1 MEKVL
6 SEYCCGELK
15 SGLLLLSMPTG
26 FGKTHSVLNFIYEHY
41 EEFAAQNRKILFI
54 TNLKK
59 NLPIPDLKE
68 RFIANQKEEEFDQHV
83 LFIDSNLDAIK
94 QNLLSVSSE
103 IPEQFKNSKYSKLQS
118 YIEALSNSKK
128 SRLPKEVQ
136 SSLES
141 EIRKQIEP
149 EFRKSITDSL
159 DKFKTKKERLSA
171 IKNDPHYQ
179 WIGKLYPAVFTDERT
194 VLFLS
199 MDKFFLKNT
208 TVVERSYHLHLC
220 DRLIKNSLI
229 FIDEFDTTK
238 DTVLKNII
246 DSGLQHRIDLL
257 NLFLSIHNHL
267 VQSECPQGL
276 LKESMWR
283 KNIQTTSKKKWPS
296 LPQIIDELREKATEI
311 FSRYN
316 LQHTCKSHEDF
327 STKKRNFLFYDYQFH
342 SVLDAR
348 HKSIRIIADLE
359 NRSNWIT
366 AVEPKS
372 QKVGVDIRS
381 LLNEI
386 SGFLSY
392 FQTRIGYLARNYC
405 YLKQENELIRETF
418 PIELAIRTVLNHFR
432 LDSEDVAFLTK
443 NMMESNILYGIRSEK
458 STLERQSFYDNGFR
472 YYDIVD
478 SDEHDTLSKIYMYN
492 FNQTPESFLV
502 NVCSKAMVVGI
513 SATAGLYTNIG
524 NYDLE
529 YLKAQLG
536 SVFARLSG
544 NTLDRLKDAYNQ
556 SIEGYDSISIN
567 TVFCKIDSH
576 QQALDELEH
585 LLDDQEAAQ
594 ALWNKL
600 QYTNDL
606 EKSDIENA
614 FCRYV
619 RALTAWKYF
628 LEHPDCHAFLS
639 LFSKLPKYGDSRFDL
654 NIFHEYANLLVEKT
668 SDVTNEDIRDIVI
681 VLSSKE
687 FDANKVKLTEELA
700 QGKRRFIISSY
711 QTIGSGQNLQYPIPE
726 SSSPIHI
733 NKFPKRNEMDINGI
747 YLDRPTNLLV
757 NIYGDGIENESFI
770 KYIFQLEFL
779 VENGAISPQVFK
791 SKLDEVFHRYVGRK
805 KHKRSAED
813 YTNLYKTDSY
823 TRFLNKIII
832 QAVGRICR
840 TNMKAQTIHILADAS
855 IQKHLVRF
863 SLPEDVIAVREYDTL
878 LESAGKYTEQA
889 DKWIEAQNRA
899 SSRSNQTMAYIQRQ
913 LKTPWT
919 PETVAEWQALREQV
933 LRQPAVAETDP
944 YNTNWGNI
952 YVELP
957 EAAYSYRYSEE
968 NDYRDIEIFFSEEY
982 GEKEVS
988 ERSARLA
995 ELMKI
1000 QILRDL
1006 FTKSG
1011 WATSFP
1017 KSKHIL
1023 TPPMFNNIYKGVL
1036 GEVSGKHILEHFL
1049 NIKLSELNVEEF
1061 ECFDFKTDQGIY
1073 VDFKLWNDQVAVNAE
1088 KLLDK
1093 IHEKMERINASRV
1106 FIINILGTNDTR
1118 FYPVVSSNK
1127 RVIEIPYL
1135 CKNGNIDN
1143 EAITFLLKELCT

>member
-1 MEKVL
+1 MKKVL

-59 NLPIPDLKE
+59 NLPIQDLKE

-103 IPEQFKNSKYSKLQS
+103 IPEQFKNPTYSKLQS
-118 YIEALSNSKK
+118 YIQTLSNPKNK
-128 SRLPKEVQ
+128 LPKEVQ
-136 SSLES
+136 LSLKS

-171 IKNDPHYQ
+171 IKDDPHYQ

-208 TVVERSYHLHLC
+208 TLIERSYHLHVC

-276 LKESMWR
+276 IKESMWR
-283 KNIQTTSKKKWPS
+283 KNAQTTSKKNWPS
-296 LPQIIDELREKATEI
+296 LPQIIDELREKATAI

-342 SVLDAR
+342 SVLDAH

-359 NRSNWIT
+359 NCSNWIT

-392 FQTRIGYLARNYC
+392 FQRGIGYLAHNYC
-405 YLKQENELIRETF
+405 HLKQENELIRETF
-418 PIELAIRTVLNHFR
+418 PLELAIRTVLNHFR
-432 LDSEDVAFLTK
+432 LDSENVAFLTK
-443 NMMESNILYGIRSEK
+443 NIMEGNMPYGIGSEK

-478 SDEHDTLSKIYMYN
+478 SNEHDTLSKIYMYN

-529 YLKAQLG
+529 YLKAQLD
-536 SVFARLSG
+536 STFVRLTG
-544 NTLDRLKDAYNQ
+544 KTLDRLKDAYNQ

-567 TVFCKIDSH
+567 TVFCKIDCH
-576 QQALDELEH
+576 QQAIDELEH

-600 QYTNDL
+600 QYTNL
-606 EKSDIENA
+606 EKSRIENV

-619 RALTAWKYF
+619 RTLTAWKYF
-628 LEHPDCHAFLS
+628 LEHRDCHAFLS
-639 LFSKLPKYGDSRFDL
+639 LFNKFPKCGDSLFDL
-654 NIFHEYANLLVEKT
+654 NVFHEYASLLVEKT
-668 SDVTNEDIRDIVI
+668 SDVANEDITDIVV
-681 VLSSKE
+681 VLSSEQFEENKE
-687 FDANKVKLTEELA
+687 KLTHELA
-700 QGKRRFIISSY
+700 QGKRRFIISTY
-711 QTIGSGQNLQYPIPE
+711 QTIGSGQNIQYPIPQ
-726 SSSPIHI
+726 SLNPIHI
-733 NKFPKRNEMDINGI
+733 NKFPKRIEMDINGI

-757 NIYGDGIENESFI
+757 NIYDNDIDNQSFI
-770 KYIFQLEFL
+770 KYIFQLEFF
-779 VENGAISPQVFK
+779 VENGAISPRIFK
-791 SKLDEVFHRYVGRK
+791 NKLNEAFFRYVGRQRYN
-805 KHKRSAED
+805 RSAED
-813 YTNLYKTDSY
+813 YSNLYQTDAY
-823 TRFLNKIII
+823 ARFVNKIII

-855 IQKHLVRF
+855 IQKHLARV
-863 SLPEDVIAVREYDTL
+863 SLPEDVITVHEYDTL

-889 DKWIEAQNRA
+889 DQWIEAQNRA
-899 SSRSNQTMAYIQRQ
+899 SSRSNRTTAYIQRQ

-933 LRQPAVAETDP
+933 LRQPAVSETDS

-957 EAAYSYRYSEE
+957 ESSCSYRYSEQ

-995 ELMKI
+995 ELMEIK
-1000 QILRDL
+1000 ILRDL

-1036 GEVSGKHILEHFL
+1036 GEVSGKHIFEYFL
-1049 NIKLSELNVEEF
+1049 NIKLSELSVEEF
-1061 ECFDFKTDQGIY
+1061 ECFDFKTDQGSY
-1073 VDFKLWNDQVAVNAE
+1073 VDFKLWNDHVAVDAE
-1088 KLLDK
+1088 KSLKK

-1106 FIINILGTNDTR
+1106 FIVNILGTQNTN
-1118 FYPVVSSNK
+1118 FFPVISNE

-1135 CKNGNIDN
+1135 CQNGNIDN
-1143 EAITFLLKELCT
+1143 NVITFLLKEFCT